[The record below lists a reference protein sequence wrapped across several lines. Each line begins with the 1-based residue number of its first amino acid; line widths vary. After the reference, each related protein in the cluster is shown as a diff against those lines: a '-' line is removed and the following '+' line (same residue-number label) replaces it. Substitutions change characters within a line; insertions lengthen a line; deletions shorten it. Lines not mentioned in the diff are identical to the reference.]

1 MKQAVMKYFRQTLC
15 ILALILCFNQ
25 PASATGETNYFDCTV
40 FLYGFDSAV
49 ENITAS
55 SSAIQIQAGRHPN
68 PGGGRQRRYLGDSKL
83 WRDRRFHLLPGN
95 RPL

>member
-55 SSAIQIQAGRHPN
+55 SSARVRTGSAYTS
-68 PGGGRQRRYLGDSKL
+68 RYEAPAFSVA
-83 WRDRRFHLLPGN
+83 
-95 RPL
+95 

>member
-49 ENITAS
+49 KTSPQAAAPSKSRRGTA
-55 SSAIQIQAGRHPN
+55 AEI
-68 PGGGRQRRYLGDSKL
+68 PG
-83 WRDRRFHLLPGN
+83 
-95 RPL
+95 